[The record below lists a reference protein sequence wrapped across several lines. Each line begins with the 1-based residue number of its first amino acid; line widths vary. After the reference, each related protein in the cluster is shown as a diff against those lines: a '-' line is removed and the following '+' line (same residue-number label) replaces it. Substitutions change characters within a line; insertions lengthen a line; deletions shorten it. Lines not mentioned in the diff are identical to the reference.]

1 MAIIYL
7 ITNTKNGK
15 KYVGQTTRTAVARY
29 CQHIE
34 SAFRLAD
41 GKRNCFYRE
50 IAECG
55 ESALDV
61 FEFQI
66 IEECSDELKLERE
79 SFWIEHYN
87 CEYNEQQKESYIRS
101 VADQIVE
108 EYENGKTMQHLSQKY
123 RCRHQTIKD
132 ILLDSGTTL
141 KKHQGR
147 NYKTIYEFDYCGN
160 IVNVYDNA
168 GACSAETGIDRGN
181 IRLCANH
188 NTKTNS
194 IRFTAESRKFS
205 YLSETPR
212 DIIKMCDSSGEYSF
226 KSIESAKEFLRKN
239 KGEKAKFGHLAR
251 SFFHKNRKTAYG
263 YTITFI
269 DDIVVRERT
278 RRNKT

>member
-1 MAIIYL
+1 MATIYL

-15 KYVGQTTRTAVARY
+15 KYVGQTSRTVVARY

-55 ESALDV
+55 ENALDV
-61 FEFQI
+61 FKFQV
-66 IEECSDELKLERE
+66 IEECSDDIKLERE

-101 VADQIVE
+101 ISSQIVD
-108 EYENGKTMQHLSQKY
+108 EYENGETMQHLSQKY

-147 NYKTIYEFDYCGN
+147 NYKTVYEFDCFGN
-160 IVNVYDNA
+160 IINVFENA
-168 GACSAETGIDRGN
+168 GVCSAETGIDRGN
-181 IRLCANH
+181 IRLCANS
-188 NTKTNS
+188 NSKTNTLRYS
-194 IRFTAESRKFS
+194 ACGHHYS
-205 YLSETPR
+205 YLKETP
-212 DIIKMCDSSGEYSF
+212 CDMFVLSKNGERFSF
-226 KSIESAKEFLRKN
+226 KSMNALKEHLKASW
-239 KGEKAKFGHLAR
+239 GEKAGFGYVSRAYK
-251 SFFHKNRKTAYG
+251 SKERKTVYG
-263 YTITFI
+263 YTVEFI
-269 DDIVVRERT
+269 HPVALGGKR
-278 RRNKT
+278 K

>member
-15 KYVGQTTRTAVARY
+15 KYVGQTARTAVARY

-61 FEFQI
+61 FKFQI

-101 VADQIVE
+101 IADQIVA
-108 EYENGKTMQHLSQKY
+108 EYEDGKTMQQLSQKY
-123 RCRHQTIKD
+123 RCRHQTIKE
-132 ILLDSGTTL
+132 IIIDSGTKL

-147 NYKTIYEFDYCGN
+147 NYKTVYEFDYFGN
-160 IVNVYDNA
+160 LVNTFENA
-168 GACSAETGIDRGN
+168 GVCSAETGIDRGN

-188 NTKTNS
+188 NAKTNS

-205 YLSETPR
+205 YLSETPK
-212 DIIKMCDSSGEYSF
+212 DIICFYDKKGEYSF
-226 KSIESAKEFLRKN
+226 KCIESAKEFLLKE
-239 KGEKAKFGHLAR
+239 KGKKAMFGHLTR
-251 SFFHKNRKTAYG
+251 SFFYKERKTAYG
-263 YTITFI
+263 YTITYI
-269 DDIVVRERT
+269 DPVVT
-278 RRNKT
+278 KYGGKNI

>member
-1 MAIIYL
+1 MAVIYL
-7 ITNTKNGK
+7 ITNTKNEK
-15 KYVGQTTRTAVARY
+15 KYVGQTARSAVARY

-61 FEFQI
+61 FKFQI

-101 VADQIVE
+101 IADQIVA
-108 EYENGKTMQHLSQKY
+108 EYEDGKTMQQLSQKY
-123 RCRHQTIKD
+123 RCRHQTIKE
-132 ILLDSGTTL
+132 IIIDSGTKL
-141 KKHQGR
+141 KKYQGR
-147 NYKTIYEFDYCGN
+147 NYKTVYEFDYFGN
-160 IVNVYDNA
+160 LVNTFENA
-168 GACSAETGIDRGN
+168 GVCSAETGIDRGN

-205 YLSETPR
+205 YSSETPR
-212 DIIKMCDSSGEYSF
+212 DIIKMYDLDGEYSF

-278 RRNKT
+278 RNKK

>member
-15 KYVGQTTRTAVARY
+15 KYVGQTARTAVARY

-61 FEFQI
+61 FKFQI
-66 IEECSDELKLERE
+66 IEECSEELKLERE
-79 SFWIEHYN
+79 SFWIEYYN

-101 VADQIVE
+101 IADKIVE
-108 EYENGKTMQHLSQKY
+108 EYEKGETMQHLSQKY

-147 NYKTIYEFDYCGN
+147 NYKKIYEFDYYGN
-160 IVNVYDNA
+160 IVNVYENA

-205 YLSETPR
+205 YLNETPK
-212 DIIKMCDSSGEYSF
+212 DIICFYDKNGRYSF
-226 KSIESAKEFLRKN
+226 KCIESAKEFLLKE
-239 KGEKAKFGHLAR
+239 KGKKAMFGHLTR
-251 SFFHKNRKTAYG
+251 SFFYKERKTAYG
-263 YTITFI
+263 YTITYI
-269 DDIVVRERT
+269 DPVVT
-278 RRNKT
+278 KYGGKNI

>member
-15 KYVGQTTRTAVARY
+15 KYIGQTARTAVARY

-55 ESALDV
+55 ENALDV
-61 FEFQI
+61 FKLQI

-79 SFWIEHYN
+79 SFWIERYN

-101 VADQIVE
+101 QWENIVK
-108 EYENGKTMQHLSQKY
+108 EYESGASMQDIYRKY
-123 RCRHQTIKD
+123 SCRHDTIKQ
-132 ILLDSGTTL
+132 ILLDHGVEL
-141 KKHQGR
+141 RKHQAVG
-147 NYKTIYEFDYCGN
+147 KKKIYEFDIKGN
-160 IVNVYDNA
+160 LINEYANA
-168 GACSAETGIDRGN
+168 GECSTQTGIDRGN

-205 YLSETPR
+205 YLSQTPR
-212 DIIKMCDSSGEYSF
+212 DIIQMYDSNGEYAF
-226 KSIESAKEFLRKN
+226 KSIESAKEFLKKN
-239 KGEKAKFGHLAR
+239 KGEKARFGHLAR
-251 SFFHKNRKTAYG
+251 AFYHNNRKTAYG
-263 YTITFI
+263 YTVTFI
-269 DDIVVRERT
+269 DGIVVRERT
-278 RRNKT
+278 RRNEI